1 MKFLFSFIIF
11 LNIFKYFFSLEN
23 KNISNYNYDSHE
35 IKIYTN
41 ANNIASIIDDC
52 FIYIQPLIVD
62 DIKKAN
68 FSELIKCV
76 INCSIYDISNLE
88 EALSLLKQILNNDY
102 LIKKIEDADIKLM
115 LKILVNATKSG
126 IFDEFVE
133 IIKKNTSILN
143 DLLII
148 LDETGKGKD
157 MKVENIYEPLN
168 RIFNIDGIYNLL
180 QKAYNQSRQNFLE
193 LLEIIIKKDYQGF
206 LGLYNIFKDYFI
218 EYDADYLQLVF
229 NVIKNYYD
237 RKALIILV
245 GNFLKTHKE
254 ILPKIKDLLDEPD
267 MINFFTKLLTI
278 TDQYV
283 LAIRE
288 LIFTR
293 NDTESIN
300 LIFSIVEN
308 DKLFDGLLNILIN
321 INDETF
327 LSNNVGPFFSGLVA
341 LNNSNVN
348 LITNIMFDFAVI
360 VNQNKPLEQ
369 KMVTQVQEFV
379 GQMFS
384 YYDYE
389 SFGVRQ
395 DCVDLIKYI
404 FFDYQE
410 QTKNSLFLYFQKYL
424 LDSSRSKG
432 KLLSFDNCL
441 NERKL
446 TITSDKYI
454 IYPAFI
460 IGIIN
465 YPEYKSKTKN
475 SSFYSKGEYITSYC
489 FPYGFKNK
497 EDEEKDQNPMCSK
510 EDYAK
515 MIRFLIYLMDN
526 SENPNVTT
534 LYIYQNTNK
543 PDTMDNLLGILSL
556 IFLFLPVIINMIL
569 FICKKVIIRRQKA
582 NFFINELITDVEK
595 REKNNISRK
604 ETNKIDKNKN
614 ERKRRY
620 IFPNWYLYLKEC
632 FDIIKNGKELFNF
645 SLNNTNYNNINGI
658 TYIKGLIGISI
669 ILTIYGH
676 TFIAIANFPIK
687 VYGLWEFYNIMK
699 SFFYPLLFFGYKYC
713 PRILFSCSG
722 YTLIYKFL
730 CYIEQEEN
738 FSLIKFIFLQSYKY
752 ILLIIVLVLF
762 KHMIYYVVILFSQE
776 KRPVWSIFKHY
787 LDDEND
793 FFKRFFSFLF
803 QKYDNNRFNQHFMS
817 YFYMPI
823 NEVFFYIF
831 GSLLIFFGHRYKL
844 RIDLIILVIILI
856 LFLSKIIYFLVNKFP
871 LNYYYTTTEYLL
883 IDYGLFMETPV
894 FNISSFLIGMY
905 FGLINYSIQKGI
917 TELEKKTN
925 YNSIILQMSETE
937 IPEDDEGKKYIK
949 KRKSNFKSEL
959 EDRLRK
965 LNINDSDTEEEIN
978 DNNIPIS
985 KSLLSKEKDFFL
997 NNLRENDVNDINKK
1011 KNDNL
1016 EKFISENPSKK
1027 IEYSERIKQM
1037 PFLISPIKFYIFH
1050 RKNKSKCF
1058 LNILIIIA
1066 ILILVIL
1073 AIKEIILTL
1082 IYVRPKKAEILE
1094 DSNIVHELSF
1104 ENIIPNLALNIFH
1117 LIDIEIV
1124 VFIVQWITFILY
1136 FKEFEI
1142 IRGFINHIYWSFF
1155 IKSYFSFTLVSAP
1168 IILYVLYE
1176 DETVIKLGIYNNLLF
1191 TLINTIVIIIITI
1204 IFYIFYE
1211 LPLKK
1216 AFKLLIKGKELL
1228 NIDDDEDEEEDI
1240 EKDDDEDEEFLKDH
1254 DAN

>member
-11 LNIFKYFFSLEN
+11 LNIFTNFFSLEN

-515 MIRFLIYLMDN
+515 MIRFLIYLLDN

-569 FICKKVIIRRQKA
+569 FICKKVIIRRQRA

-614 ERKRRY
+614 ERKRRF

-803 QKYDNNRFNQHFMS
+803 QKYDDNNGIKQYLIT

-823 NEVFFYIF
+823 NEVFFFIF
-831 GSLLIFFGHRYKL
+831 GTLLIFFGYKYRL
-844 RIDLIILVIILI
+844 RIDLIILILI
-856 LFLSKIIYFLVNKFP
+856 LIIYCSRIILYLIIMSP
-871 LNYYYTTTEYLL
+871 IWEYLTTIDYL
-883 IDYGLFMETPV
+883 FFDYGLFMESPMS
-894 FNISSFLIGMY
+894 NISCFLIGMY

-925 YNSIILQMSETE
+925 YNNIILQMSESE
-937 IPEDDEGKKYIK
+937 ISENNEEKKFIK
-949 KRKSNFKSEL
+949 RHNSSFKFEL
-959 EDRLRK
+959 ETRIRK
-965 LNINDSDTEEEIN
+965 LTINDSNTDDKIN
-978 DNNIPIS
+978 NNNIRS
-985 KSLLSKEKDFFL
+985 KNIRVD
-997 NNLRENDVNDINKK
+997 DVKDINKK
-1011 KNDNL
+1011 NNEKL
-1016 EKFISENPSKK
+1016 EKYIGEDKDSRK
-1027 IEYSERIKQM
+1027 IEYSDKIKKM
-1037 PFLISPIKFYIFH
+1037 PFLISPIKFSNFH

-1066 ILILVIL
+1066 ILILIIL
-1073 AIKEIILTL
+1073 IIKEIILTF
-1082 IYVRPKKAEILE
+1082 IYINPEEIPQ
-1094 DSNIVHELSF
+1094 DSSIIKELSF
-1104 ENIIPNLALNIFH
+1104 KDLIPNPALNFFN

-1155 IKSYFSFTLVSAP
+1155 VKSYFSFILVSIP
-1168 IILYVLYE
+1168 VIFFVLYE
-1176 DETVIKLGIYNNLLF
+1176 DETAIKFGIYNIVLF
-1191 TLINTIVIIIITI
+1191 TLINTIAIIIAMI
-1204 IFYIFYE
+1204 ILYSFYE

-1216 AFKLLIKGKELL
+1216 AFKFFLKGKELL
-1228 NIDDDEDEEEDI
+1228 NNEEDEEEEEEEKNDDEDEGFLLND
-1240 EKDDDEDEEFLKDH
+1240 KDDDDY
-1254 DAN
+1254 

>member
-1 MKFLFSFIIF
+1 M
-11 LNIFKYFFSLEN
+11 
-23 KNISNYNYDSHE
+23 
-35 IKIYTN
+35 
-41 ANNIASIIDDC
+41 
-52 FIYIQPLIVD
+52 
-62 DIKKAN
+62 
-68 FSELIKCV
+68 
-76 INCSIYDISNLE
+76 
-88 EALSLLKQILNNDY
+88 
-102 LIKKIEDADIKLM
+102 
-115 LKILVNATKSG
+115 
-126 IFDEFVE
+126 
-133 IIKKNTSILN
+133 
-143 DLLII
+143 
-148 LDETGKGKD
+148 
-157 MKVENIYEPLN
+157 
-168 RIFNIDGIYNLL
+168 
-180 QKAYNQSRQNFLE
+180 
-193 LLEIIIKKDYQGF
+193 
-206 LGLYNIFKDYFI
+206 
-218 EYDADYLQLVF
+218 
-229 NVIKNYYD
+229 
-237 RKALIILV
+237 
-245 GNFLKTHKE
+245 
-254 ILPKIKDLLDEPD
+254 
-267 MINFFTKLLTI
+267 
-278 TDQYV
+278 
-283 LAIRE
+283 
-288 LIFTR
+288 IFTR

-389 SFGVRQ
+389 SFGFSQ

-424 LDSSRSKG
+424 LDSSRNKG

-475 SSFYSKGEYITSYC
+475 SSFYSKGEYTTSYC
-489 FPYGFKNK
+489 FPFGFKNK

-515 MIRFLIYLMDN
+515 MIRFLIYLLDN

-543 PDTMDNLLGILSL
+543 PDTMDNLLGILAL

-614 ERKRRY
+614 ERKRRF

-669 ILTIYGH
+669 ILTIYGY
-676 TFIAIANFPIK
+676 TFMAIANFPIK
-687 VYGLWEFYNIMK
+687 VYGLWEFYKIMQ
-699 SFFYPLLFFGYKYC
+699 SFFYPPLFFGYKYC

-752 ILLIIVLVLF
+752 ILLIIVLVSF
-762 KHMIYYVVILFSQE
+762 KHMIYYVVILFTQE
-776 KRPVWSIFKHY
+776 KRPVWKIFKYY
-787 LDDEND
+787 LDDEED

-803 QKYDNNRFNQHFMS
+803 EKSDDDNGIKQHLIT

-823 NEVFFYIF
+823 NEVFFFIF
-831 GSLLIFFGHRYKL
+831 GTLLIFFGYKYRL
-844 RIDLIILVIILI
+844 RTDLIILILI
-856 LFLSKIIYFLVNKFP
+856 LIIYFSRIII
-871 LNYYYTTTEYLL
+871 YYIFMAPISGYLTTIDYLFY
-883 IDYGLFMETPV
+883 DYGLFMENPML
-894 FNISSFLIGMY
+894 NISSFLIGMY

-917 TELEKKTN
+917 TELEKRTN
-925 YNSIILQMSETE
+925 YNNIILQMSESETSE
-937 IPEDDEGKKYIK
+937 NNEEKKFIK
-949 KRKSNFKSEL
+949 RHNSSFKFEL
-959 EDRLRK
+959 ETRIRK
-965 LNINDSDTEEEIN
+965 LTINDSNTDDKIN
-978 DNNIPIS
+978 NNNIKS
-985 KSLLSKEKDFFL
+985 KNIRVD
-997 NNLRENDVNDINKK
+997 DVKDINKK
-1011 KNDNL
+1011 NNEKL
-1016 EKFISENPSKK
+1016 EKYIGEDKDSRK
-1027 IEYSERIKQM
+1027 IEYSDKIKKM
-1037 PFLISPIKFYIFH
+1037 PFLISPIKFSNFH

-1066 ILILVIL
+1066 ILILIIL
-1073 AIKEIILTL
+1073 TIKEIILTF
-1082 IYVRPKKAEILE
+1082 IYINPEEIPQ
-1094 DSNIVHELSF
+1094 DSSIIKELSF
-1104 ENIIPNLALNIFH
+1104 KDLIPNPALNFFN

-1155 IKSYFSFTLVSAP
+1155 VKSYFSFILVSIP
-1168 IILYVLYE
+1168 VIFFVLYE
-1176 DETVIKLGIYNNLLF
+1176 DETAIKFGIYNIVLF
-1191 TLINTIVIIIITI
+1191 TLINSIAIIIAMI
-1204 IFYIFYE
+1204 ILYSFYE

-1216 AFKLLIKGKELL
+1216 AFKFFLKGKELL
-1228 NIDDDEDEEEDI
+1228 NNEEDEEEEEEEKNDDEDEGFLLND
-1240 EKDDDEDEEFLKDH
+1240 KDDDDDY
-1254 DAN
+1254 

>member
-11 LNIFKYFFSLEN
+11 LNIFTNFFSLEN

-515 MIRFLIYLMDN
+515 MIRFLIYLLDN

-569 FICKKVIIRRQKA
+569 FICKKVIIRRQRA

-614 ERKRRY
+614 ERKRRF

-803 QKYDNNRFNQHFMS
+803 QKYDDNNGIKQYLIT

-823 NEVFFYIF
+823 NEVFFFIF
-831 GSLLIFFGHRYKL
+831 GTLLIFFGYKYRL
-844 RIDLIILVIILI
+844 RIDLIILILI
-856 LFLSKIIYFLVNKFP
+856 LIIYCSRIILYLIIMSP
-871 LNYYYTTTEYLL
+871 IWEYLTTIDYL
-883 IDYGLFMETPV
+883 FFDYGLFMESPMS
-894 FNISSFLIGMY
+894 NISCFLIGMY

-925 YNSIILQMSETE
+925 YNNIILQMSESE
-937 IPEDDEGKKYIK
+937 ISENNEEKKFIK
-949 KRKSNFKSEL
+949 RHNSSFKFEL
-959 EDRLRK
+959 ETRIRK
-965 LNINDSDTEEEIN
+965 LTINDSNTDDKIN
-978 DNNIPIS
+978 NNNIRS
-985 KSLLSKEKDFFL
+985 KNIRVD
-997 NNLRENDVNDINKK
+997 DVKDINKK
-1011 KNDNL
+1011 NNEKL
-1016 EKFISENPSKK
+1016 EKYIGEDKDSRK
-1027 IEYSERIKQM
+1027 IEYSDKIKKM
-1037 PFLISPIKFYIFH
+1037 PFLISPIKFSNFH

-1066 ILILVIL
+1066 ILILIIL
-1073 AIKEIILTL
+1073 IIKEIILTF
-1082 IYVRPKKAEILE
+1082 IYINPEEIPQ
-1094 DSNIVHELSF
+1094 DSSIIKELSF
-1104 ENIIPNLALNIFH
+1104 KDLIPNPALNFFN

-1155 IKSYFSFTLVSAP
+1155 VKSYFSFTLVSVP
-1168 IILYVLYE
+1168 IILFVIYV
-1176 DETVIKLGIYNNLLF
+1176 DETVIKLGIYNNVLF
-1191 TLINTIVIIIITI
+1191 TLINTILIFIGMIIL
-1204 IFYIFYE
+1204 YGFYE

-1216 AFKLLIKGKELL
+1216 AFKYLLKGKELL
-1228 NIDDDEDEEEDI
+1228 NNEEDEDDVEVEENEKDEEDEDEEYP
-1240 EKDDDEDEEFLKDH
+1240 
-1254 DAN
+1254 